1 MLCCDNGGK
10 RIRML
15 AAQDSIRRSLR
26 YFDIT
31 NFIVTLLIALMG
43 LIFVWSATYKP
54 DVPYSLFFK
63 KQLIGLSTGFVW
75 YFLFACIDYRT
86 TLRSGY
92 ITYYVLIGILVFTLI
107 KGSIGMGGQRWIDL
121 GLFKF
126 QPSEIAKV
134 LFPVYA
140 VYTIQT
146 HQLYPPLPQI
156 AFVPILSM
164 LSVSFMLI
172 ARQPDLG
179 TALLVLFSGL
189 LLCWLAGL
197 SNKFFMWLGFL
208 SLLCIP
214 IAQQILKPYQLKR
227 ISVFLGYGETN
238 KERYQIEQA
247 GIAIGSGG
255 MYGKGLLEG
264 TQNKL
269 NFLPESRTDFIFAVL
284 CEEWGLLGAVM
295 LLMLYGILFFRS
307 CTIIMELPSFYLQ
320 LLASGLLLPTVLATI
335 INIFMVLGLL
345 PVVGIPL
352 PLMSYGISHL
362 WITLISLGWFQNIAR
377 QRIYKKI

>member
-1 MLCCDNGGK
+1 
-10 RIRML
+10 ML
-15 AAQDSIRRSLR
+15 AARDSIRRSLR

-31 NFIVTLLIALMG
+31 SFVITLLIALLG
-43 LIFVWSATYKP
+43 LVFVWSATYRP
-54 DVPYSLFFK
+54 EEPFSLFFK
-63 KQLIGLSTGFVW
+63 KQCIGIITGFIW
-75 YFLFACIDYRT
+75 YFIFACIDYRT
-86 TLRSGY
+86 TLRAGY
-92 ITYYVLIGILVFTLI
+92 LAYYVLIGILVFTLI

-140 VYTIQT
+140 VYTLQT

-156 AFVPILSM
+156 VFIPILSM
-164 LSVSFMLI
+164 LSISCILI

-197 SNKFFMWLGFL
+197 SHKFFIWCGFL

-214 IAQQILKPYQLKR
+214 IAQKILKPYQLKR

-264 TQNKL
+264 TQNKF

-284 CEEWGLLGAVM
+284 CEEWGLIGAVI
-295 LLMLYGILFFRS
+295 LLLLYGILFFRA
-307 CTIIMELPSFYLQ
+307 CTIITGLPSFYLQ
-320 LLASGLLLPTVLATI
+320 LLGAGLIIPTVLATI

-352 PLMSYGISHL
+352 PLMSYGISHI

-377 QRIYKKI
+377 QRIYKKLVHD